1 MPQTLIPLFQASLET
16 VYWIPIYTLLSGIAS
31 LFWSPA
37 GFRRTGPRP
46 AGYINLL
53 TAAVGFVH
61 SLMAL
66 MAIWGE
72 PAREVAVSWLTVA
85 ELQLILPLE
94 YSGPTLGAIAVITG
108 LNVLAQLYAIGY
120 LEMDWGW
127 ARFFASLSLF
137 ESGMCALALFNSLF
151 FSYVILEI
159 LTLGTYLLIGVWF
172 NQSLVV
178 TGARDAFLTKRVGDL
193 ILLMAVV
200 ALWPLAGTW
209 HYGELADW
217 AAQMAQAPTPL
228 NATTLTLIGL
238 ALMAG
243 PLGKCAQFPL
253 HLWLDEAM
261 EGPLPASILRNAV
274 VVGTGAWVLIKVQP
288 ILALSPVASA
298 VVVGIGATTAVGA
311 TLIAI
316 AQIDLKRALSYSV
329 SAYMGLVFMAVGT
342 GQTHAALVLLLTYS
356 VAMALLVMSTGTI
369 IWSNITQDLTR
380 MGGLWSRR
388 PIAGLTFLVG
398 AAGLVGLPPLGGF
411 WALRELISGFGT
423 NHPLLVSVV
432 LLVNALTSLSLAR
445 VFCRVFLGQPHPMMV
460 RAPEVLCPMVLPM
473 TVLAGVVLHLP
484 LIMNQLALLPA
495 WGDVETPL
503 VLLLFGSCL
512 IGGSVGSLLYL
523 RAFATRP
530 VTLMWPQLQTYFAK
544 DLYTAEIYRGTII
557 FGVNQISR
565 LVNWFDHYIVDGAV
579 NLVGLM
585 TLVGGQVLRYNNTG
599 FGQFYVLSILMGTLV
614 LIVLALY
621 PLFS

>member
-1 MPQTLIPLFQASLET
+1 MSQALSLLLEISLDT

-31 LFWSPA
+31 VFWSPA

-46 AGYINLL
+46 AGYLNIL
-53 TAAVGFVH
+53 TAAIGFFH
-61 SLMAL
+61 SLLAL
-66 MAIWGE
+66 VAIWGG
-72 PAREVAVSWLTVA
+72 PAQEIAVTWLTVSD
-85 ELQLILPLE
+85 LQLILPLE
-94 YSGPTLGAIAVITG
+94 YSSQTIGAIATITG
-108 LNVLAQLYAIGY
+108 LNTLAQLYAVGY

-159 LTLGTYLLIGVWF
+159 LTLGTYLLVGIWF

-200 ALWPLAGTW
+200 ALLPLAGTW
-209 HYGELADW
+209 HYGELATW
-217 AAQMAQAPTPL
+217 AAQASHPPL
-228 NATTLTLIGL
+228 TVTLVGL
-238 ALMAG
+238 ALMSG

-288 ILALSPVASA
+288 VIALSPFASA
-298 VVVGIGATTAVGA
+298 TVVGVGATTALGA

-342 GQTHAALVLLLTYS
+342 GHTETALLLMFTYAVS
-356 VAMALLVMSTGTI
+356 MALLVMSTGTI
-369 IWSNITQDLTR
+369 IWSNISQDVTQ

-388 PIAGLTFLVG
+388 PISGLAFLVG

-411 WALRELISGFGT
+411 WSLLQLISDLWT
-423 NHPLLVSVV
+423 DHPLLVGVV
-432 LLVNALTSLSLAR
+432 LLVNGLTTLSLAR
-445 VFCRVFLGQPHPMMV
+445 LFCLVFLGQPHAMMA
-460 RAPEVLCPMVLPM
+460 RAPEVLWPMVLPM
-473 TVLAGVVLHLP
+473 TVLAGVVLHVPMIL
-484 LIMNQLALLPA
+484 NQASLLSDWTKLAQ
-495 WGDVETPL
+495 PL
-503 VLLLFGSCL
+503 VFLLFCSCL
-512 IGGSVGSLLYL
+512 LGAGMGGILYVGKL
-523 RAFATRP
+523 TPRP
-530 VTLMWPQLQTYFAK
+530 IRLFWPQLQEVFAN
-544 DLYTAEIYRGTII
+544 DLYTAEIYRRTII
-557 FGVNQISR
+557 FAVDKISR
-565 LVNWFDHYIVDGAV
+565 LVNGFDRYFVDGIV
-579 NLVGLM
+579 NSVGLA
-585 TLVGGQVLRYNNTG
+585 TLFSGQTLKYNNTG
-599 FGQFYVLSILMGTLV
+599 SGQFYLLSIVIGATL
-614 LIVLALY
+614 LIMLLTY
-621 PLFS
+621 PLMS